1 MKSAATYK
9 ARKYLFDK
17 IFTRG
22 KQYLHD
28 PTLYEEMTPFT
39 EPERKIAGWYF
50 MPREVTNNTQVV
62 ILAHPYL
69 AAAKSFFLKENH
81 VREYKKYGYGV
92 VIFDFNG
99 FGESA
104 FIDFDFYK
112 DILAVYAW
120 TIKELHPE
128 VISIHGISFGASQIL
143 RAAGRNKLPGIK
155 IIIENCLDKSIHYFK
170 VRNIRLYYFFK
181 ILYLLN
187 PKAKREADFV
197 GMAENIQNVSQI
209 LYIYCK
215 NDSLTTTDMGRKLMN
230 KTKVPFRYQE
240 CPGEHLKAI
249 YDAPTYMN
257 FITEKTGLM

>member
-1 MKSAATYK
+1 MKSKATYK
-9 ARKYLFDK
+9 VRKYLFDK

-28 PTLYEEMTPFT
+28 PTLYEEMMAFT
-39 EPERKIAGWYF
+39 EPERKIVGSYY
-50 MPREVTNNTQVV
+50 MPQDVTNNTHVV

-112 DILAVYAW
+112 DILSVYAW
-120 TIKELHPE
+120 TKKELNPD
-128 VISIHGISFGASQIL
+128 VIAVHGISFGASQIL

-170 VRNIRLYYFFK
+170 VRNIRALLFFQSTLPVK
-181 ILYLLN
+181 
-187 PKAKREADFV
+187 P
-197 GMAENIQNVSQI
+197 QS
-209 LYIYCK
+209 
-215 NDSLTTTDMGRKLMN
+215 
-230 KTKVPFRYQE
+230 
-240 CPGEHLKAI
+240 
-249 YDAPTYMN
+249 
-257 FITEKTGLM
+257 KTGS